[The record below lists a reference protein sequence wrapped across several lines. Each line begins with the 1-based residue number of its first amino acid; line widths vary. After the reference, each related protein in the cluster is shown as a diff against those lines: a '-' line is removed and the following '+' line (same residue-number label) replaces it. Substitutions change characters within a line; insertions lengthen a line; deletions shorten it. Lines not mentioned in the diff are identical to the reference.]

1 MKGRAGVQKLG
12 RRLALD
18 GSVRRGGKF
27 GKPRQAVK
35 GVSSFC
41 GWAMGLSHSRRA
53 TEAQR
58 PGMGSQL
65 RTRMEGSPMAVSI
78 AL

>member
-1 MKGRAGVQKLG
+1 MEGRAGAQKLG
-12 RRLALD
+12 RRLVLD
-18 GSVRRGGKF
+18 GSVRRGWKF
-27 GKPRQAVK
+27 GKARQAVN

-41 GWAMGLSHSRRA
+41 GWARGLSHSRRA

-58 PGMGSQL
+58 PGMVAQL
-65 RTRMEGSPMAVSI
+65 RTRMEGSTLAVSI